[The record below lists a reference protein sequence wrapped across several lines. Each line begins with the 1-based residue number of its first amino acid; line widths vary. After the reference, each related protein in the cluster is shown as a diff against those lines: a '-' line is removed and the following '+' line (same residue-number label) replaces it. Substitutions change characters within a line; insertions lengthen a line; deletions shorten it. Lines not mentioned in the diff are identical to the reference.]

1 MPEAANS
8 GKIEMNVEAD
18 EVKSKLVDENVQKT
32 LRSYTIVGKVLAT
45 DLLDTDIGHRTKRF
59 F

>member
-1 MPEAANS
+1 
-8 GKIEMNVEAD
+8 MNVEAD

-45 DLLDTDIGHRTKRF
+45 DLLDTDKFQNHF
-59 F
+59 C